1 MSEKNEEIYEDDI
14 EANSAEEN
22 EESGEKSERSAP
34 MTEEEFKEEYSQLP
48 MWQHVVLVLLFLFLM
63 AAVIVG
69 IDFVVSFFTEL
80 LKKIF

>member
-1 MSEKNEEIYEDDI
+1 
-14 EANSAEEN
+14 
-22 EESGEKSERSAP
+22 